1 MNLDTLNTIIA
12 IVIILLVLSLIVQAI
27 QTAIK
32 KLFKVKS
39 GTILNSLEDLFS
51 YITLPGDKTPKGL
64 VEEVKEELKKLGRVS
79 VGGKLMIDSI
89 ARDDLKKILEKI
101 GQQDLQAQVETWFD
115 PVMQSF
121 DERYTRHMKTISL
134 CISIVVVIYLNANF
148 FKIYRSISAS
158 DVQRS
163 LIVSKGED
171 ILASAKKENENKP
184 SESPSPSASPS
195 PSRLDPASA
204 SASAVVSPSSSPSVS
219 PAASPSPSPSPN
231 EIKKSVEQV
240 NQVVRNY
247 VNTYEEFGFSPLTW
261 RQTTTWLTGFFL
273 DQTQVRDDKGRILTA
288 ANEVAKD
295 CVEVDKQGNPIL
307 DKNGKPANCDPAWRP
322 MTREEWFAG
331 RRADFSSLTGWALM
345 ALLLSVGAPFWQDTL
360 ESLFGIKHLIRQKSE
375 TKNVEEKK
383 GGQP

>member
-163 LIVSKGED
+163 LIVSKGEES
-171 ILASAKKENENKP
+171 LASAKKENENK
-184 SESPSPSASPS
+184 
-195 PSRLDPASA
+195 R
-204 SASAVVSPSSSPSVS
+204 
-219 PAASPSPSPSPN
+219 
-231 EIKKSVEQV
+231 
-240 NQVVRNY
+240 
-247 VNTYEEFGFSPLTW
+247 
-261 RQTTTWLTGFFL
+261 
-273 DQTQVRDDKGRILTA
+273 
-288 ANEVAKD
+288 
-295 CVEVDKQGNPIL
+295 
-307 DKNGKPANCDPAWRP
+307 
-322 MTREEWFAG
+322 
-331 RRADFSSLTGWALM
+331 
-345 ALLLSVGAPFWQDTL
+345 
-360 ESLFGIKHLIRQKSE
+360 
-375 TKNVEEKK
+375 
-383 GGQP
+383 